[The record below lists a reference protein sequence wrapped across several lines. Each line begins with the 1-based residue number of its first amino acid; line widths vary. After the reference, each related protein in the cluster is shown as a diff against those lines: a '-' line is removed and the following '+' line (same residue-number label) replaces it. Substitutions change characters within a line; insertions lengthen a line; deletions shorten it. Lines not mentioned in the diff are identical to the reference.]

1 MSKLNDILKVKNHL
15 LNLEL
20 FSRNK
25 GNEKITVYWNDNKV
39 EVSNKEIKDLS
50 KEFDEKYKNILN
62 QN

>member
-1 MSKLNDILKVKNHL
+1 MSKLNDILKMKNHL
-15 LNLEL
+15 LKLEL